1 MKKEFAQ
8 LIKDMRVALRPEFK
22 TITANGPITGVP
34 HLKLDEA
41 LEELEKKQHQMVIDG
56 GYTQEEF
63 DIMSREYYMDFTSD
77 NPDEW
82 VIKHDPENPVIIS
95 HN

>member
-22 TITANGPITGVP
+22 TITTNGDSTVP

-41 LEELEKKQHQMVIDG
+41 LEELEKKQHQMVVDA

-63 DIMSREYYMDFTSD
+63 DVMSREYYMDFTSD